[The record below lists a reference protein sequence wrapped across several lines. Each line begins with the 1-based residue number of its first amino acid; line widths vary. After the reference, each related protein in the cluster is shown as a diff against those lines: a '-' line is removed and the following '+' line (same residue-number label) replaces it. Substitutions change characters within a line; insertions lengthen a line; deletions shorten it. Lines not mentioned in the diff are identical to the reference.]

1 MIYKQFNIS
10 RFRGIKEVTV
20 SLDRGDLVLLVG
32 LNESGK
38 TTILR
43 AIEAFDFRNDPL
55 VPGHLERFLRSVR
68 NKSGPLA
75 NEPAIITAEI
85 EIDDPLDSSAIAR
98 GILARDSGQ
107 RRILDDFVSILNQ
120 AARIRISRVFPFKDG
135 RHRAPH
141 YRIEADHA
149 FLDEDEDAA
158 AAVAKKLVELS
169 PFILYFEDFTDQIPE
184 RIFTAPSNS
193 AFNPDWYDIIDGLF
207 FHTDPNFSIDT
218 VKKFHRE
225 RPPRS
230 DDAAT
235 VMHRVNNTL
244 NDVFTQKWAEL
255 SGVRDISDTQL
266 IDNFGGRSP
275 HFEIKVTDTDGTTYS
290 VDERSKGALWYLS
303 FLMKTEFRRKKMRQE
318 SGKPIFL
325 IDEPASNLHSTAQSN
340 MLSDFRQL
348 VEDTSV
354 IYTTHSQYLVSLENI
369 RNTYVISREDGI
381 VRATKWGEYLRQDA
395 PQVSHY
401 QPLANVLQLIPN
413 SLDVP
418 WDTAVVTE
426 GPSDRHALL
435 VMHRV
440 LFGEDPSWVIYPGTS
455 AFNLRPLIS
464 LNLGWGSE
472 FRVLLDSDDAGKK
485 AQEGYMEEF
494 SLDESIIMLL
504 PEDGRKIEG
513 YFTDNEKKS
522 LRELA
527 FGKGKTS
534 NVTKKEFGAVLS
546 ILAGDAV
553 RGKEVV
559 RVLSE
564 ETKQRFQKL
573 FQALDLGECN
583 AERRGE

>member
-1 MIYKQFNIS
+1 MIYKQFEIR
-10 RFRGIKEVTV
+10 RFRGVAGVTV
-20 SLDRGDLVLLVG
+20 SLVRGDLVLLVG

-43 AIEAFDFRNDPL
+43 AIEAFDFRNDPASAQL
-55 VPGHLERFLRSVR
+55 NRFLSSVR
-68 NKSGPLA
+68 NKSDLLT
-75 NEPAIITAEI
+75 NEPVIITAEM
-85 EIDDPLDSSAIAR
+85 ELDCPLKLHDIAR
-98 GILARDSGQ
+98 GIPGLLPDLER
-107 RRILDDFVSILNQ
+107 RRILNDLVHTLNK
-120 AARIRISRVFPFKDG
+120 ARRVRISRVFPFKDG
-135 RHRAPH
+135 TPREPH

-149 FLDEDEDAA
+149 FLDDDAA
-158 AAVAKKLVELS
+158 AAVAQRLVELS
-169 PFILYFEDFTDQIPE
+169 PFILYFEDFTDRIPE
-184 RIFTAPSNS
+184 RIFTAHSND
-193 AFNPDWYDIIDGLF
+193 AFNADWYDIIDGLF
-207 FHTDPNFSIDT
+207 FHTSSQYSIDT
-218 VKKFHRE
+218 FKKLHNK
-225 RPPRS
+225 RPPRP

-244 NDVFTQKWAEL
+244 NDVFTRKWENL
-255 SGVRDISDTQL
+255 SGVRDISATQL
-266 IDNFGGRSP
+266 ISNFAGRSP

-303 FLMKTEFRRKKMRQE
+303 FLMKTEFRRKKMRQD

-325 IDEPASNLHSTAQSN
+325 IDEPASNLHSTAQAN

-440 LFGEDPSWVIYPGTS
+440 LFGEDPLWVIYPGTS

-472 FRVLLDSDDAGKK
+472 FRVLLDSDDAGKE
-485 AQEGYMEEF
+485 AQERYMEEF
-494 SLDESIIMLL
+494 SLDKSIIMLL
-504 PEDGRKIEG
+504 PEDGKKIEG
-513 YFTDNEKKS
+513 YFTDDEKKS
-522 LRELA
+522 LYELA

-534 NVTKKEFGAVLS
+534 NVTKNEFKSVLS
-546 ILAGDAV
+546 VLAAGDRPGGEIAKWL
-553 RGKEVV
+553 G
-559 RVLSE
+559 E
-564 ETKQRFQKL
+564 ETRARFESL
-573 FQALDLGECN
+573 FQALGL
-583 AERRGE
+583 AE